1 MVLAPAACSG
11 SASPRPLAPTAS
23 PSTRS
28 SAPPTSSPSPSAD
41 QAIRAATAAYE
52 QAYLDAVADPTN
64 TGKRQVLLAMYT
76 ADSPERAG
84 VSTFLQTFS
93 TKGWAGRRGTLDHQ
107 TIEQVK
113 VPPSASQGK
122 AETTTCTYD
131 SGRVVDAANRAPD
144 GSEIVVNDETQSY
157 RTRWTWLLVAGE
169 WKIVDATTLTTW
181 PGADRCAAR

>member
-1 MVLAPAACSG
+1 M
-11 SASPRPLAPTAS
+11 S

-28 SAPPTSSPSPSAD
+28 SGTSPTPSPPTSAER
-41 QAIRAATAAYE
+41 AIRAATAAYQ
-52 QAYLDAVADPTN
+52 QAYLDAVADPTS
-64 TGKRQVLLAMYT
+64 TGKRQTLLAMYT

-107 TIEQVK
+107 SIEQVT
-113 VPPSASQGK
+113 VPPSSPQGK
-122 AETTTCTYD
+122 AETITCTYD
-131 SGRVVDAANRAPD
+131 SGRVVDALNRAPD